1 MQRWAMRT
9 AGVHDGGLQ
18 ARSFPAP
25 GNKLLGYG
33 LACCR
38 GCLAVLLA
46 CRVVIRHRLGSRLVL
61 GGAVRLSKLYY
72 AWWMQQPAETLSDA
86 RLKHMIHR

>member
-1 MQRWAMRT
+1 MVACRRGLSPRLET
-9 AGVHDGGLQ
+9 ARLWLGLLS
-18 ARSFPAP
+18 RLS
-25 GNKLLGYG
+25 GS
-33 LACCR
+33 
-38 GCLAVLLA
+38 LA